1 MLETIMEYHIIFYVM
16 GAIGVLG
23 LISKFIAN
31 VTLKRL
37 VKAASNMNKST
48 HGLMRLVRAKFEHAC
63 MVSDK
68 VQNVEAFVDKY
79 LYEYRVM
86 GIRLHTWQQLEKQW
100 VWIAGIFAVLGTA
113 FQYNMYGMSELVF
126 RYGAIGAAEMTA
138 LFLLH
143 ISTDERHR
151 LSAARTYMIDYL
163 ENVCAHR
170 YEKAYAQRGTVESAQ
185 ESITRQEGQAREQVR
200 VNERVTAAQEQEIE
214 RPKAEGEAQYAYTA
228 AKDEKAS
235 GLFKRVKTAEKKN
248 KKQEADKDAVIPDV
262 GRPGTVPEVPGKI
275 EEPQMPHPVSEPD
288 ILQNPAPVREPVTT
302 AGMQT
307 MKEQFQQ
314 VRAKEEALEERGV
327 QEAIIREILEE
338 FLA

>member
-1 MLETIMEYHIIFYVM
+1 MLETIMTYHIIFYVM

-23 LISKFIAN
+23 FISKAIAN

-37 VKAASNMNKST
+37 VKAASNMNKSS

-79 LYEYRVM
+79 LYEYRVI
-86 GIRLHTWQQLEKQW
+86 GVRLHTWQQLEKQW
-100 VWIAGIFAVLGTA
+100 IWIAGIFAVLGTA
-113 FQYNMYGMSELVF
+113 LQYNLYGMSEMVF
-126 RYGAIGAAEMTA
+126 RYGAIGAVEMTA

-143 ISTDERHR
+143 ISTDETHR
-151 LSAARTYMIDYL
+151 FRAARTYMIDYL

-170 YEKAYAQRGTVESAQ
+170 YEKAYGQRERAETTAGNEAAGIGQAQDIELTEEAQAYAYAPVQAQ
-185 ESITRQEGQAREQVR
+185 EIPRQ
-200 VNERVTAAQEQEIE
+200 T
-214 RPKAEGEAQYAYTA
+214 
-228 AKDEKAS
+228 EKAS
-235 GLFKRVKTAEKKN
+235 GLFKRVKAAEKKD
-248 KKQEADKDAVIPDV
+248 KRQGTDADSVIPDV
-262 GRPGTVPEVPGKI
+262 GRPGTMPEIPGKI

-288 ILQNPAPVREPVTT
+288 QPKPPAPVQEPAHTS
-302 AGMQT
+302 GMQS

-314 VRAKEEALEERGV
+314 ARAKDEAAEERGV

>member
-37 VKAASNMNKST
+37 VKAASNMNKSS

-79 LYEYRVM
+79 LYEYRIIGV
-86 GIRLHTWQQLEKQW
+86 RLHTWQQLEKQW
-100 VWIAGIFAVLGTA
+100 IWIAGIFAVLGTT
-113 FQYNMYGMSELVF
+113 FQYNMYGMSETVY

-143 ISTDERHR
+143 ICTDERHR
-151 LSAARTYMIDYL
+151 FSAARTYMIDYL

-170 YEKAYAQRGTVESAQ
+170 YEKAYAQKETGTAQGGAARRVEK
-185 ESITRQEGQAREQVR
+185 EQVPIG
-200 VNERVTAAQEQEIE
+200 QEQGEVQLQTQE
-214 RPKAEGEAQYAYTA
+214 MDRTGREGEYAYA
-228 AKDEKAS
+228 SSKGEKAS
-235 GLFKRVKTAEKKN
+235 GLFKRVKASEKKN
-248 KKQEADKDAVIPDV
+248 KRQGEDMDVTIPDV
-262 GRPGTVPEVPGKI
+262 SQPGSMPEVPGRI

-288 ILQNPAPVREPVTT
+288 LLKNPAPVREPIRNS
-302 AGMQT
+302 GMQT

-314 VRAKEEALEERGV
+314 TRVKDEPAEERV
-327 QEAIIREILEE
+327 AQEAIIREILEE